1 VGTCGEW
8 SRRLGF
14 GFFGLSLIAST
25 SSALAGS
32 INIVAAEN
40 FYGDIAKQIG
50 GPNVT
55 VMSILNNPDQDPHL
69 FEVSPSVGRD
79 VSAAPIVIYNGI
91 DYDPWMEKLLD
102 AARSSNRK
110 TIVVAGLVGK
120 KIGDNPHIWY
130 DPVTVSALAKRLSE
144 ILIAEDPADKGG
156 YEQRL
161 AQFDESLKP
170 ILAKIAD
177 LRQRFAGTPVTATEP
192 IFGYMFDALGM
203 DVRNQAF
210 QLAVMNNTEPSAS
223 DIAGFESDL
232 ETHRVKLL
240 LYNSQATDPI
250 ADRMKKFAKGAGVP
264 VIGTTETEPAGEN
277 YQSWMMSAL
286 DAVERALPKQ
296 AP

>member
-25 SSALAGS
+25 SLALAGS

-55 VMSILNNPDQDPHL
+55 VASILSNPNQDPHL

-79 VSAAPIVIYNGI
+79 VSAAPILIYNGI
-91 DYDPWMEKLLD
+91 DYDPWMEKLLQ
-102 AARSSNRK
+102 AARSANRK
-110 TIVVAGLVGK
+110 TIVVADLVGK

-161 AQFDESLKP
+161 AHFDESLKP

-223 DIAGFESDL
+223 DIASFESDL

-264 VIGTTETEPAGEN
+264 VIGATETEPAGEN
-277 YQSWMMSAL
+277 YQSWMMSEL
-286 DAVERALPKQ
+286 DAVERALAKQ